1 MLHMS
6 KPCCSWTYL
15 RCSRGRW
22 SREGHRRQQWGC
34 WHTCSS
40 LCSMATRSTLIAQS
54 GELEDQLGLEQQL
67 NSKKYDRNT
76 VAAGMAHCVTV
87 VLSRVQLLLEP

>member
-1 MLHMS
+1 M
-6 KPCCSWTYL
+6 
-15 RCSRGRW
+15 
-22 SREGHRRQQWGC
+22 RQQWGR
-34 WHTCSS
+34 WHICSS

-76 VAAGMAHCVTV
+76 VVAGRLLRITV
-87 VLSRVQLLLEP
+87 GDLRCRMMRGL

>member
-40 LCSMATRSTLIAQS
+40 LCSMTTRSTLIAQS

-67 NSKKYDRNT
+67 NSRKYDRNT
-76 VAAGMAHCVTV
+76 VVAGRLLRITV
-87 VLSRVQLLLEP
+87 GDLRCRVMRAL